1 MAEADIRADAMRIR
15 EAEFR
20 MMEVIVLKLRG
31 TISGGSLADPNVCEH
46 VANEQGG
53 GGGGEKKVERWNGEA
68 RVIDFEIRLES
79 TSEDKSECRNV
90 NICRAVLSRGL
101 SHFQNLNGRDARAAR
116 YIDFVY
122 RQSCFCRASVTRGAS
137 NFRQISN
144 RASAPRRPA
153 RNPQQERATRGARRR
168 AIGDFNVR

>member
-1 MAEADIRADAMRIR
+1 MTEA
-15 EAEFR
+15 
-20 MMEVIVLKLRG
+20 IVLKLRG

-46 VANEQGG
+46 VANVRGR
-53 GGGGEKKVERWNGEA
+53 EKSAEVEA

-101 SHFQNLNGRDARAAR
+101 SHFRNLNGRDARAAR

-122 RQSCFCRASVTRGAS
+122 RQSCFCRASLLRAA
-137 NFRQISN
+137 RQIFGEF
-144 RASAPRRPA
+144 RIAPPHASQPA
-153 RNPQQERATRGARRR
+153 RNPKQERTTRGARRHR
-168 AIGDFNVR
+168 RLQCALINRNVLGRRDN